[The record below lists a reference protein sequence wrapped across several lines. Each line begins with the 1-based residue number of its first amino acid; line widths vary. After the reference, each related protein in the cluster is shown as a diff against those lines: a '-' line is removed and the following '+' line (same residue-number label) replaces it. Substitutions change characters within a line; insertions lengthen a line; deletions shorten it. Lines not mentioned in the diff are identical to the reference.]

1 MLEKIINF
9 FKKLFGKED
18 VLRIEAPKENINKQ
32 VNINVFQDNL
42 KDSANDRM
50 RLLNIQKEIKAGN
63 ISEKDLD
70 SKDINLLKKLYCEQI
85 LEIANSIEY
94 YTKRIKA

>member
-9 FKKLFGKED
+9 FKKIFGKED
-18 VLRIEAPKENINKQ
+18 VLRIEAPKENINKY
-32 VNINVFQDNL
+32 VNTNAFQDNL

>member
-9 FKKLFGKED
+9 FKKIFGKED

-32 VNINVFQDNL
+32 VNINVFQNNL
-42 KDSANDRM
+42 RDSANDRM
-50 RLLNIQKEIKAGN
+50 RLLNIQKEIKARK

-85 LEIANSIEY
+85 LEITNAIEY

>member
-9 FKKLFGKED
+9 FKKIFGKED
-18 VLRIEAPKENINKQ
+18 VLKIEAPKENINKQ
-32 VNINVFQDNL
+32 ININVFQDNL

>member
-9 FKKLFGKED
+9 FKKIFGKED
-18 VLRIEAPKENINKQ
+18 VLKIEAPKENINKQ
-32 VNINVFQDNL
+32 VNVNVFQDNL

>member
-9 FKKLFGKED
+9 FKRIFGRED
-18 VLRIEAPKENINKQ
+18 VLKIEAPKENINKQ
-32 VNINVFQDNL
+32 VNINAFQDNL
-42 KDSANDRM
+42 KDNANDRM
-50 RLLNIQKEIKAGN
+50 RLLNIQNEIKAGN

-94 YTKRIKA
+94 YTKRIKV

>member
-9 FKKLFGKED
+9 FKKIFGKEE
-18 VLRIEAPKENINKQ
+18 VLKIEAPNENINNQ
-32 VNINVFQDNL
+32 VNTNVFQDNL

-63 ISEKDLD
+63 ISEKDLN
-70 SKDINLLKKLYCEQI
+70 SKDINLLKNLYCEQI
-85 LEIANSIEY
+85 LELANSIEY
-94 YTKRIKA
+94 YTKKINA

>member
-9 FKKLFGKED
+9 FKKIFGKED
-18 VLRIEAPKENINKQ
+18 VLRIEAPKENINKH
-32 VNINVFQDNL
+32 VNTNAFQDNL

>member
-9 FKKLFGKED
+9 FKKIFGKED
-18 VLRIEAPKENINKQ
+18 VLRIEAPKENINKH
-32 VNINVFQDNL
+32 VNINAFQDNL

>member
-42 KDSANDRM
+42 KDSAKDRM

>member
-9 FKKLFGKED
+9 FKKIFGKED

-32 VNINVFQDNL
+32 VNINVFQNNL
-42 KDSANDRM
+42 RDSANDRM
-50 RLLNIQKEIKAGN
+50 RLLNIQKEIKARK

-85 LEIANSIEY
+85 LEITNSIEY

>member
-9 FKKLFGKED
+9 FKKIFGKED
-18 VLRIEAPKENINKQ
+18 VLKIEAPKENINKQ
-32 VNINVFQDNL
+32 VFQDNL

>member
-9 FKKLFGKED
+9 LKKIFGKED

-32 VNINVFQDNL
+32 VNINVFQNNL
-42 KDSANDRM
+42 RDSANDRM
-50 RLLNIQKEIKAGN
+50 RLLNIQKEIKARK

-85 LEIANSIEY
+85 LEITNSIEY

>member
-9 FKKLFGKED
+9 FKKIFGKED
-18 VLRIEAPKENINKQ
+18 VLKIEAPKENINKQ

-42 KDSANDRM
+42 KDTANDRM